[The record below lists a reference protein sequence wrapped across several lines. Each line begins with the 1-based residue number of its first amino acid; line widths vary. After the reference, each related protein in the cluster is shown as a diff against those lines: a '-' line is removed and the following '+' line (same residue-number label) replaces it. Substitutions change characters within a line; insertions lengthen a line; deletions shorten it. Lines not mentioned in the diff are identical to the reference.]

1 MDSGR
6 HVVVGAAGATGRRVV
21 RRLVGAGL
29 PVTAV
34 TRDGRSVGTP
44 GVDLVAGDARDAEAM
59 RRVTA
64 SAAVVYHCVMPPLT
78 RWWSEF
84 AATTDALIDAATAH
98 GARLVYADSTWMYG
112 RTDGP
117 MTSQTTIRPVSAKGV
132 LRAFMA
138 ERILHAADV
147 GRIRA
152 SIVRAGELYGPGVR
166 SMIAGNV
173 FDAVAHHR
181 TATWFGDAD
190 QPITP
195 TFIDDFAGTVA
206 TVGLSDRENA
216 AVWHVPHPVPTT
228 GRGLVVEACRQVG
241 TRPRVREI
249 GPRLLRTLG
258 VVVPLA
264 REAADLVYQFEQ
276 PFVVD
281 GAPTAATFG
290 VIPTPLASAVAACLA
305 AAGAPIRPAEVDAP
319 PTTVHVGPPSTRSTR

>member
-21 RRLVGAGL
+21 RRLVGDGL

-44 GVDLVAGDARDAEAM
+44 GVDLVAGDARDVEAM

-78 RWWSEF
+78 RWWSDF
-84 AATTDALIDAATAH
+84 AVTTDALIDAAAAH

-112 RTDGP
+112 RTDP
-117 MTSQTTIRPVSAKGV
+117 ITPQTTIRPASAKGV

-138 ERILHAADV
+138 ERILHAADI

-173 FDAVAHHR
+173 FDAVAHDR

-190 QPITP
+190 QLITP
-195 TFIDDFAGTVA
+195 TFIDDFAETVA

-216 AVWHVPHPVPTT
+216 AVWHVPHPAATT
-228 GRGLVVEACRQVG
+228 GRGLVAEACRQVG

-264 REAADLVYQFEQ
+264 REAADLVYQFQQ

-281 GAPTAATFG
+281 GAPTTATFG
-290 VIPTPLASAVAACLA
+290 VIPTPLASGVAACLA
-305 AAGAPIRPAEVDAP
+305 AAAPIRSAEAVAP
-319 PTTVHVGPPSTRSTR
+319 PASVATNPCS